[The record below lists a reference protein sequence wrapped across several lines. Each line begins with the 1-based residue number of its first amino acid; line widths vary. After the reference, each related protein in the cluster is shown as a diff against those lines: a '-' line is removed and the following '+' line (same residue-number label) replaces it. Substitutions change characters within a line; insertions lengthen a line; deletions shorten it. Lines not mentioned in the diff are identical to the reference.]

1 LKHPIASFVCAF
13 AIVVLAA
20 TGSALAAP
28 GRDVFRLHAVM
39 AKGTLSDPNITL
51 SCPSS
56 SPLQP
61 VSIEA
66 FGSGVDLTA
75 RGSMSLDT
83 VELGSCKRIEVDV
96 RVDCLLVDG
105 SKAVVFGKV
114 LSIVPSPSY
123 PINLFA
129 VDLRDNGPTG
139 DKGKLIPLNI
149 PTPASC
155 ALANLPLY
163 FGFGSWPF
171 VSGGVTIFRAS

>member
-1 LKHPIASFVCAF
+1 VKHPIVSSVCAF
-13 AIVVLAA
+13 AIVLLAA

-28 GRDVFRLHAVM
+28 GGDVVRLHGVSANG
-39 AKGTLSDPNITL
+39 ALSDPDISLN
-51 SCPSS
+51 CPGS

-61 VSIEA
+61 VSIGA
-66 FGSGVDLTA
+66 FSSGPDLTA
-75 RGSMSLDT
+75 TGWMSLDT
-83 VELGSCKRIEVDV
+83 VELGSCTRIKVEV
-96 RVDCLLVDG
+96 RVDCLLLDG

-114 LSIVPSPSY
+114 LSIVPSPKY
-123 PINLFA
+123 PMNLYA

-155 ALANLPLY
+155 AQANLPLY

-171 VSGGVTIFRAS
+171 ASGGVTVL

>member
-1 LKHPIASFVCAF
+1 MKHPIVSFVCAS

-20 TGSALAAP
+20 TGSALAGP
-28 GRDVFRLHAVM
+28 GSDVLRLHAAM
-39 AKGTLSDPNITL
+39 ANGELFDPNIT
-51 SCPSS
+51 SNCPSS

-61 VSIEA
+61 VSIVA
-66 FGSGVDLTA
+66 FSSSLDLTA

-83 VELGSCKRIEVDV
+83 VELGSCKRIKVEA

-105 SKAVVFGKV
+105 SKAVVLGTV
-114 LSIVPSPSY
+114 LSIVPSPKY

-149 PTPASC
+149 PSPASC
-155 ALANLPLY
+155 AQADLPLY
-163 FGFGSWPF
+163 FDFGRWPF
-171 VSGGVTIFRAS
+171 ASGGVTVF

>member
-1 LKHPIASFVCAF
+1 MKHPIVSFVCAF

-28 GRDVFRLHAVM
+28 GSDVLRLHAVM
-39 AKGTLSDPNITL
+39 ANGALSDPNITL
-51 SCPSS
+51 ICPSS

-61 VSIEA
+61 VSIAA
-66 FGSGVDLTA
+66 FSSGLDLSA

-83 VELGSCKRIEVDV
+83 VELGSCKRIKVEV
-96 RVDCLLVDG
+96 RVDCLLVHG
-105 SKAVVFGKV
+105 SKAVIFGKV
-114 LSIVPSPSY
+114 LSVVPSPKY

-155 ALANLPLY
+155 AQANLPLY

-171 VSGGVTIFRAS
+171 ASGGVSVF